1 MGNFHFEEMY
11 LKGAFCITP
20 TIYGDER
27 GYFVETYQKR
37 EFQNA
42 GIDTVF
48 VQDNQSK
55 SRKGVLRGLHFQR
68 EYPQAKLVR
77 VISGTVYDVAVDI
90 RANSATFG
98 KWIGMTLSAENHIQ
112 LYLPRGFAHGF
123 LVLSETAEFI
133 YKCDEFYH
141 PESEGGIYWNDPEI
155 GIDWPLDGTIPILS
169 AKDQTY
175 PPLREVFR

>member
-11 LKGAFCITP
+11 LKDVFCITP

-37 EFQNA
+37 EFQDA

-155 GIDWPLDGTIPILS
+155 GIDWPLDGTTPILS

>member
-1 MGNFHFEEMY
+1 MGNFHFEEMH
-11 LKGAFCITP
+11 LQGVFCITP

-37 EFQNA
+37 EFQDA

-90 RANSATFG
+90 RADSATFG

-155 GIDWPLDGTIPILS
+155 GIDWPLDGTAPILS

-175 PPLREVFR
+175 LPLREVFR